1 MSSHSDHSSTHAE
14 AHSAPAPE
22 VVEVAVETPEVPATT
37 AHVEVPASHEA
48 ASSHGGGHESG
59 SSAVSGT
66 MFFLFLVVFGLAAF
80 ILKKFAFGPIL
91 EGLDQ
96 REAEIERSLENA
108 DHLERELAT
117 LDETVASKI
126 SDADDE
132 VRTMIEDGRVAARE
146 AGQIIEAKA
155 REEAQIVRENAER
168 DLASAKGKAEGELRQ
183 VSAETAVAMAAK
195 LLNQQLDTKA
205 RKALTDQ
212 LISEV

>member
-1 MSSHSDHSSTHAE
+1 M
-14 AHSAPAPE
+14 
-22 VVEVAVETPEVPATT
+22 
-37 AHVEVPASHEA
+37 
-48 ASSHGGGHESG
+48 SG
-59 SSAVSGT
+59 S
-66 MFFLFLVVFGLAAF
+66 MFFWFLVVFGAAAF
-80 ILKKFAFGPIL
+80 ILKKYAFGPIM

-108 DHLERELAT
+108 DKLERELAT
-117 LDETVASKI
+117 LDEKVAEKL
-126 SDADDE
+126 SDADQE
-132 VRTMIEDGRVAARE
+132 VATMIEDGRVAARE

-195 LLNQQLDTKA
+195 LLNQKLDDKA

-212 LISEV
+212 LIAEV